1 MSGESGPTALLLPT
15 VVSFGCRHPLLQKR
29 TILCLEIRQ
38 FQIGRDPTCTNYKR
52 GIHLASTAGILSQ
65 LRNNTRRWR
74 SNRLKLVKFGWVYYR
89 SAIAERVRLRRWLL
103 AFGLR
108 DQVET
113 HSAIPRAVVKQ
124 SSISF
129 FGNHVRLKN
138 IEKGIELAL
147 KFVSKIHRSNSR

>member
-1 MSGESGPTALLLPT
+1 MGNPVPQHCYCRLSFPSVAATRYFKKGLYFALKSVNSKLVAIQPA
-15 VVSFGCRHPLLQKR
+15 
-29 TILCLEIRQ
+29 
-38 FQIGRDPTCTNYKR
+38 TNYKR

-108 DQVET
+108 DQVEI